1 MKIGFE
7 LQDALLKKAKELNF
21 HQVWLC
27 VLDSNQRAISFYKK
41 TGFEKIGNHD
51 FQIGME
57 NFEFIAMK
65 RDLQNAAAYNC
76 EK

>member
-1 MKIGFE
+1 MEKSTPPSTKDSFWHYI
-7 LQDALLKKAKELNF
+7 NP
-21 HQVWLC
+21 VWLS
-27 VLDSNQRAISFYKK
+27 VLNSNERAINFYKK

-51 FQIGME
+51 FQIGKE
-57 NFEFIAMK
+57 NFDFIAMT